1 MLLLKNATIYPQ
13 TDAAPF
19 VGDILCDGGK
29 IVKIGTGLTAEA
41 ETLDLTGLHLLPG
54 LIDCHTHI
62 SLQDPCDPR
71 GMKQI
76 TETTH
81 PVTPQFSSLYNANPT
96 VLYFPFAVKN
106 GVTTVG
112 IIPGSANVIGGSGFA
127 SKTWGDDIFAMSIRD
142 NICMKAAL
150 GENPKG
156 RYQSAGQEPDS
167 RMGATFLLAEFLHDA
182 YDYFKRKE
190 AGDKELK
197 LNAKFEAA
205 IPLFKGEIPLRIHC
219 THNDMA
225 SAIQIA
231 TEFGI
236 KFTLEHAWG
245 SMCYLNEIVDS
256 GCGIV
261 YGPIGGR
268 RSFYESRRTD
278 IEAAGV
284 LDQRGV
290 VVALTTDSPILGF
303 DGLLNEVEEAV
314 REGAD
319 PLRAMR
325 MVTINPAKILGV
337 EDRVGSVEVG
347 KDANFAIF
355 NAIPGVDMCA
365 HVVYTV
371 CEGVIAYQG

>member
-1 MLLLKNATIYPQ
+1 
-13 TDAAPF
+13 
-19 VGDILCDGGK
+19 
-29 IVKIGTGLTAEA
+29 
-41 ETLDLTGLHLLPG
+41 
-54 LIDCHTHI
+54 
-62 SLQDPCDPR
+62 
-71 GMKQI
+71 
-76 TETTH
+76 
-81 PVTPQFSSLYNANPT
+81 
-96 VLYFPFAVKN
+96 
-106 GVTTVG
+106 
-112 IIPGSANVIGGSGFA
+112 
-127 SKTWGDDIFAMSIRD
+127 
-142 NICMKAAL
+142 
-150 GENPKG
+150 
-156 RYQSAGQEPDS
+156 
-167 RMGATFLLAEFLHDA
+167 
-182 YDYFKRKE
+182 
-190 AGDKELK
+190 
-197 LNAKFEAA
+197 
-205 IPLFKGEIPLRIHC
+205 
-219 THNDMA
+219 
-225 SAIQIA
+225 
-231 TEFGI
+231 
-236 KFTLEHAWG
+236 
-245 SMCYLNEIVDS
+245 MCYLNEIVDS

-371 CEGVIAYQG
+371 CEGVIAYQD